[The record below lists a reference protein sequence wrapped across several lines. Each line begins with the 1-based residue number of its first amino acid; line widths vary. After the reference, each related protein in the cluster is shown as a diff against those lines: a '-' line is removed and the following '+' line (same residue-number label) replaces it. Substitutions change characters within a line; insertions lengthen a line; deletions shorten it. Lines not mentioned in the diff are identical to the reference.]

1 MSKWVIGGNAI
12 DWGPAKDSGWQYE
25 EKRSELEPIASNT
38 TIVQSTGFKSPK
50 RTIEGTTK
58 SKTLRDAIVALYLAR
73 ANVSCT
79 DQDGVSF
86 TARLVDVDFP
96 VRVDAA
102 NSNNNFQD
110 YDYKI
115 VLMKR

>member
-1 MSKWVIGGNAI
+1 MAKWVIGGNTF
-12 DWGPAKDSGWQYE
+12 DWGPSKDTGWQYE
-25 EKRSELEPIASNT
+25 EKRAELEPIASNT

-50 RTIEGTTK
+50 RVIEGVTQ
-58 SKTLRDAIVALYLAR
+58 SKTLRDAIIALYLAA

-79 DQDGVSF
+79 DQDGTTF
-86 TARLVDVDFP
+86 TARLVSVDFP
-96 VRVDAA
+96 VRVDA
-102 NSNNNFQD
+102 SNNANTYQD